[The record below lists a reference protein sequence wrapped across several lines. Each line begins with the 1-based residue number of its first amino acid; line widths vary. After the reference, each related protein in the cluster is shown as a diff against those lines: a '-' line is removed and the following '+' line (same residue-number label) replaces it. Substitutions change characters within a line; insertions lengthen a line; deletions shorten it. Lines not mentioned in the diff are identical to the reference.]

1 MDGFFQA
8 RQFGFVERGAPFI
21 QFDRQPL
28 LVGDDQIASDLV
40 ADGDHHQL
48 ESTAIQIFLEQRSG
62 FPPGRYDGQ
71 RFASKRMDHARG
83 IDATSA
89 CRLSAGGDVR
99 AIFKYQAVNGDGPID
114 GWIYGNSDDQT
125 LILAE
130 CRCYPE
136 NCSGILESKPTLR
149 SRPCA
154 FSGALR
160 TWASA

>member
-8 RQFGFVERGAPFI
+8 RQFGFVECCAPFI
-21 QFDRQPL
+21 QFDRQAL
-28 LVGDDQIASDLV
+28 FVGDDQVASDLV

-62 FPPGRYDGQ
+62 FPAGRHDGQ
-71 RFASKRMDHARG
+71 RFASKRMDHACSV
-83 IDATSA
+83 DAA
-89 CRLSAGGDVR
+89 PARCLSARGDVC
-99 AIFKYQAVNGDGPID
+99 AIFKYQAINGDSPID
-114 GWIYGNSDDQT
+114 GWIYGNSNDQT

-160 TWASA
+160 IWASA